1 MGLGW
6 LLSVLTRAAAD
17 IFDSRRAFRSVWGGG
32 LGAERG
38 WMLLEEDVVR
48 GSVVR
53 KTDVRGSV
61 EVLYV

>member
-1 MGLGW
+1 M
-6 LLSVLTRAAAD
+6 
-17 IFDSRRAFRSVWGGG
+17 
-32 LGAERG
+32 GAERG